1 MRVRIVKENS
11 TFLFDYLLF
20 GKILVEGDDVGCV
33 EIILGYC
40 RIGLIRASPL
50 GDLL

>member
-1 MRVRIVKENS
+1 VGVGVVKENS

-20 GKILVEGDDVGCV
+20 GKILVERDDVGCV
-33 EIILGYC
+33 EIVLGYG

-50 GDLL
+50 GGLL